1 MLPWTDGQGVHE
13 YTGPMGP
20 PLIVPPRKPAT
31 YQDLVELPEHL
42 VGELIDGDLYASP
55 RPASRHAKVSSVLGM
70 DLGGAFQRG
79 RGGPGG
85 WWIVDEPELHF
96 GKDVLVP
103 DLAGWRRERMP
114 TIPDVPFFELAPDW
128 ICEVLSPSTA
138 KLDLVRK
145 LPCYARVGVEHA
157 WVVDPIHQLL
167 EVFHQETGRWFLMD
181 AFAGDDRVRA
191 PPFDAIELELGS
203 LWLEA
208 PVK

>member
-1 MLPWTDGQGVHE
+1 
-13 YTGPMGP
+13 MGP
-20 PLIVPPRKPAT
+20 PSTAPLQKPAT
-31 YQDLVELPEHL
+31 YQDLVALPEHL

-85 WWIVDEPELHF
+85 WWSVDEPELHF
-96 GKDVLVP
+96 GEDVLVP
-103 DLAGWRRERMP
+103 DLAGWRQERMP
-114 TIPDVPFFELAPDW
+114 TIPDVLFFELAPDW

-145 LPCYARVGVEHA
+145 LPRYARAGVAYA
-157 WVVDPIHQLL
+157 WVVDPIHQTL
-167 EVFHQETGRWFLMD
+167 EVFHQEQGRWVLMD

-191 PPFDAIELELGS
+191 VPFDAIELELGS
-203 LWLEA
+203 LWLEQSA
-208 PVK
+208 T